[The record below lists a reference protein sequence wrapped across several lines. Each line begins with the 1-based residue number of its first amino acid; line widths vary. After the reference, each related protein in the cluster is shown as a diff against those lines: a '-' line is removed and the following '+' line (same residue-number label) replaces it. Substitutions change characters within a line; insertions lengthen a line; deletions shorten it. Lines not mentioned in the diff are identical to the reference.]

1 MDLLKNHKNIVL
13 PTKIEALKSY
23 RLTNKLLPPPTKKK
37 AKRNAHSSKQSW
49 NQSWN
54 YKRVQ
59 HRPNQQQNC
68 NQTAKQAA
76 TKVQNKPPKA
86 ATLHDK
92 QPKNFKKPHQTG

>member
-1 MDLLKNHKNIVL
+1 MHIQVNNHGFIQK
-13 PTKIEALKSY
+13 KS
-23 RLTNKLLPPPTKKK
+23 K
-37 AKRNAHSSKQSW
+37 
-49 NQSWN
+49 QSWN

-92 QPKNFKKPHQTG
+92 QPKYFKKPHQTG